1 MAPVEIDHVPRSII
15 APVKN
20 MKVVDKAMSLPLVSS
35 AYTEVTRVASPYME
49 STMTRVSPV
58 VEMVSPMVDSVKT
71 RVEEKLMPH
80 IPTNISETVQT
91 VQAKAVDQVIA
102 AVEKVDGYACSGI
115 DQLTEKVPQLKD
127 ATPKLIEETKSS
139 VTSFV
144 TGWSEYFA
152 SFSMALVT
160 LKVVDATLIK
170 VETILKAAEYDTAKT
185 VSSYV
190 KTIHDTA
197 NTLRTGAVKRAG
209 TPLAKKIEDSTISE
223 SLMEVSGL
231 QSVMERLGLVGGEV
245 PEVIKDVTEDVKV
258 TEVIKDVTED
268 SKVKEETAQEKVA
281 ATPTEEPAVE
291 KLIEEPVTTEE
302 VTKKTSSKK
311 SKKGSKEASPVGDL
325 M

>member
-1 MAPVEIDHVPRSII
+1 MG
-15 APVKN
+15 N

-35 AYTEVTRVASPYME
+35 AYTEVTRVTTPYIE
-49 STMTRVSPV
+49 STMTKVSPV

-71 RVEEKLMPH
+71 RMEEQLMTH
-80 IPTNISETVQT
+80 IPTNISETAQT
-91 VQAKAVDQVIA
+91 VQAKAVDQGIA
-102 AVEKVDGYACSGI
+102 AVERVDGYACSGI
-115 DQLTEKVPQLKD
+115 DQLTDKVPQLKD
-127 ATPKLIEETKSS
+127 ANPKLIEETKSS

-170 VETILKAAEYDTAKT
+170 VETIRKAADGDTAKT

-209 TPLAKKIEDSTISE
+209 TPLAKKIEDGTIPE
-223 SLMEVSGL
+223 SLMEVTGL

-245 PEVIKDVTEDVKV
+245 PEIIKDVTEDVKV
-258 TEVIKDVTED
+258 PEINKDVTED
-268 SKVKEETAQEKVA
+268 SKVKEETAQEKV
-281 ATPTEEPAVE
+281 V
-291 KLIEEPVTTEE
+291 
-302 VTKKTSSKK
+302 
-311 SKKGSKEASPVGDL
+311 
-325 M
+325 

>member
-1 MAPVEIDHVPRSII
+1 M
-15 APVKN
+15 
-20 MKVVDKAMSLPLVSS
+20 
-35 AYTEVTRVASPYME
+35 
-49 STMTRVSPV
+49 
-58 VEMVSPMVDSVKT
+58 
-71 RVEEKLMPH
+71 
-80 IPTNISETVQT
+80 
-91 VQAKAVDQVIA
+91 
-102 AVEKVDGYACSGI
+102 
-115 DQLTEKVPQLKD
+115 
-127 ATPKLIEETKSS
+127 
-139 VTSFV
+139 TSFV

-190 KTIHDTA
+190 KTIQDTA
-197 NTLRTGAVKRAG
+197 NTLRIGAVKSAG

-291 KLIEEPVTTEE
+291 KLIEEPVITEE

-311 SKKGSKEASPVGDL
+311 SKKGSKEATPVGDL
-325 M
+325 I

>member
-35 AYTEVTRVASPYME
+35 AYSEVTRVTSPYME
-49 STMTRVSPV
+49 STMTKVSPV

-71 RVEEKLMPH
+71 RVEEQLMTH
-80 IPTNISETVQT
+80 VPTGISETVQS

-102 AVEKVDGYACSGI
+102 AVEKVDSYACSGI

-139 VTSFV
+139 VSSFV

-152 SFSMALVT
+152 SFSVALVT
-160 LKVVDATLIK
+160 LKVVDATLDQ
-170 VETILKAAEYDTAKT
+170 VETILKATECDTAKT
-185 VSSYV
+185 VSAYV

-197 NTLRTGAVKRAG
+197 NTLRIGAVKSAG
-209 TPLAKKIEDSTISE
+209 TPLAKKIEDCTIPE
-223 SLMEVSGL
+223 SLMEVTGI
-231 QSVMERLGLVGGEV
+231 QSVMEMLGLVGGEV
-245 PEVIKDVTEDVKV
+245 TEVKKDVTE
-258 TEVIKDVTED
+258 
-268 SKVKEETAQEKVA
+268 EESIQEKVDE
-281 ATPTEEPAVE
+281 TPSESVQENVDE
-291 KLIEEPVTTEE
+291 KLAEAPSTVEE
-302 VTKKTSSKK
+302 VTKKTFSKK
-311 SKKGSKEASPVGDL
+311 SKKGSKESSPVGDL

>member
-1 MAPVEIDHVPRSII
+1 MGT
-15 APVKN
+15 
-20 MKVVDKAMSLPLVSS
+20 KVVDKAMSLPLVSS
-35 AYTEVTRVASPYME
+35 AYTEVTRVTSPYME

-71 RVEEKLMPH
+71 RVEEQLMTH
-80 IPTNISETVQT
+80 IPTNIAQT

-152 SFSMALVT
+152 SFSVALVT
-160 LKVVDATLIK
+160 LKMVDATLDK
-170 VETILKAAEYDTAKT
+170 VETILKATECDTAKT
-185 VSSYV
+185 VSDYV

-197 NTLRTGAVKRAG
+197 NTLRIGAVKSAG

-223 SLMEVSGL
+223 SLMEVSGVQGL
-231 QSVMERLGLVGGEV
+231 MERLGLVGGEV
-245 PEVIKDVTEDVKV
+245 TEVNKDVTEE
-258 TEVIKDVTED
+258 T
-268 SKVKEETAQEKVA
+268 KVKD
-281 ATPTEEPAVE
+281 
-291 KLIEEPVTTEE
+291 EPVQDKVVETQTE
-302 VTKKTSSKK
+302 S
-311 SKKGSKEASPVGDL
+311 
-325 M
+325 

>member
-35 AYTEVTRVASPYME
+35 AYSEVTRVTSPYME
-49 STMTRVSPV
+49 STMTKVSPV

-71 RVEEKLMPH
+71 RVEEQLMTH
-80 IPTNISETVQT
+80 VPTGISETVQS

-102 AVEKVDGYACSGI
+102 AVEKVDSYACSGI

-139 VTSFV
+139 VSSFV

-152 SFSMALVT
+152 SFSVALVT
-160 LKVVDATLIK
+160 LKVVDATLDQ
-170 VETILKAAEYDTAKT
+170 VETILKATECDTAKT
-185 VSSYV
+185 VSAYV

-197 NTLRTGAVKRAG
+197 NTLRIGAVKSAG
-209 TPLAKKIEDSTISE
+209 TPLAKKIEDCTIPE
-223 SLMEVSGL
+223 SLVEVTGI
-231 QSVMERLGLVGGEV
+231 QSVMERLGLVGGEAT
-245 PEVIKDVTEDVKV
+245 EVKKDVTEEAMVQ
-258 TEVIKDVTED
+258 
-268 SKVKEETAQEKVA
+268 EESIRIQEKVVE
-281 ATPTEEPAVE
+281 TPSESVQEKVDEKRTEVPPTA
-291 KLIEEPVTTEE
+291 EE
-302 VTKKTSSKK
+302 VTKTSSKK
-311 SKKGSKEASPVGDL
+311 SKKGSKESTPVGDL

>member
-35 AYTEVTRVASPYME
+35 AYSEVTRVTSPYME
-49 STMTRVSPV
+49 STMTKVSPV

-71 RVEEKLMPH
+71 RVEEQLMTH
-80 IPTNISETVQT
+80 VPTGISETVQS

-102 AVEKVDGYACSGI
+102 AVEKVDSYACSGI

-127 ATPKLIEETKSS
+127 ATPKLFGETKSS
-139 VTSFV
+139 VSSFV

-152 SFSMALVT
+152 SFSVALVT
-160 LKVVDATLIK
+160 LKVVDATLDQ
-170 VETILKAAEYDTAKT
+170 VEIILKATECDAAKT
-185 VSSYV
+185 VSGYV

-197 NTLRTGAVKRAG
+197 NTLRIGAVKSAG
-209 TPLAKKIEDSTISE
+209 TPLAKKIEDCTIPE
-223 SLMEVSGL
+223 SQMEVTGI
-231 QSVMERLGLVGGEV
+231 QSVMERLGLVGGDVTEV
-245 PEVIKDVTEDVKV
+245 KKDVTE
-258 TEVIKDVTED
+258 TEEKSI
-268 SKVKEETAQEKVA
+268 QEKVVE
-281 ATPTEEPAVE
+281 TSSESVQENVDE
-291 KLIEEPVTTEE
+291 KLAEVPSTAEE

-311 SKKGSKEASPVGDL
+311 SKKGSKESTPDL

>member
-1 MAPVEIDHVPRSII
+1 MGT
-15 APVKN
+15 
-20 MKVVDKAMSLPLVSS
+20 KVVDKAMSLPLVSS
-35 AYTEVTRVASPYME
+35 AYTEVTRVTSPYME

-71 RVEEKLMPH
+71 RVEEQLMTH

-102 AVEKVDGYACSGI
+102 AVEKGDGNACSGI
-115 DQLTEKVPQLKD
+115 DQLAEKVPQLKD

-170 VETILKAAEYDTAKT
+170 VETILKAA
-185 VSSYV
+185 VQ
-190 KTIHDTA
+190 DTA
-197 NTLRTGAVKRAG
+197 NTLRIGAVKRAG
-209 TPLAKKIEDSTISE
+209 TPLAKKIEDGTVSD

-231 QSVMERLGLVGGEV
+231 QSVLERLGLVSGEV
-245 PEVIKDVTEDVKV
+245 PEVIKDVTEDVKIV
-258 TEVIKDVTED
+258 KATEVIKDVTED

-311 SKKGSKEASPVGDL
+311 SKKGSKEATPVGDL

>member
-1 MAPVEIDHVPRSII
+1 MGT
-15 APVKN
+15 
-20 MKVVDKAMSLPLVSS
+20 KVVDKAMSPPLVSS
-35 AYTEVTRVASPYME
+35 AYTEVTRVTSPYME

-71 RVEEKLMPH
+71 RVEEQLMTH

-160 LKVVDATLIK
+160 LKVVDATLIR

-190 KTIHDTA
+190 KTIHDNA
-197 NTLRTGAVKRAG
+197 NTLRIGAVKRAG
-209 TPLAKKIEDSTISE
+209 TPLAKKTEDGTISE
-223 SLMEVSGL
+223 SLMEVTGL
-231 QSVMERLGLVGGEV
+231 QR
-245 PEVIKDVTEDVKV
+245 
-258 TEVIKDVTED
+258 
-268 SKVKEETAQEKVA
+268 
-281 ATPTEEPAVE
+281 
-291 KLIEEPVTTEE
+291 
-302 VTKKTSSKK
+302 
-311 SKKGSKEASPVGDL
+311 
-325 M
+325 

>member
-35 AYTEVTRVASPYME
+35 AYSEVTRVTSPYME
-49 STMTRVSPV
+49 STMTKVSPV

-71 RVEEKLMPH
+71 RVEEQLMTH
-80 IPTNISETVQT
+80 VPTGISETVQS

-102 AVEKVDGYACSGI
+102 AVEKVDSYACSGI

-139 VTSFV
+139 VSSFV

-152 SFSMALVT
+152 SFSVALVT
-160 LKVVDATLIK
+160 LKVVDATLDQ
-170 VETILKAAEYDTAKT
+170 VETILKATEYDTAKT
-185 VSSYV
+185 VSAYV

-197 NTLRTGAVKRAG
+197 NTLRIRAVKSAG
-209 TPLAKKIEDSTISE
+209 TPLAKKIEDCTIPD
-223 SLMEVSGL
+223 SLMEVTGI

-245 PEVIKDVTEDVKV
+245 TEVKKDVTEEAKV
-258 TEVIKDVTED
+258 Q
-268 SKVKEETAQEKVA
+268 EESIQEKVVE
-281 ATPTEEPAVE
+281 TPSESVQEKVDE
-291 KLIEEPVTTEE
+291 KLAEVPSTAEE

-311 SKKGSKEASPVGDL
+311 SKKGSKESSPVGDL